1 MTTPPS
7 QSNRKTNPVQRAF
20 ILVAVFFLL
29 SALVFPVVAARDVKV
44 AIHELKPSLFTDD
57 QGKPDGIFVDL
68 IEDIAAKEGWNIVW
82 VHGTFP
88 ENLDRLATGE
98 IDLVIAIT
106 DTQERQKVYDFNRES
121 AVATWAQVYA
131 VPGKEI
137 NTILDLDGKRV
148 AVLKG
153 DINAIVMRDTAKK
166 FNINPTY
173 VERDTLNELF
183 AETAAGNADAVVAS
197 RVAGQ
202 ESAKKYGLST
212 TPVMFYPNSLGFAV
226 PKGKN
231 ADLLLAI
238 DRYLAKEKGDPSS
251 HYSQT
256 MQKWFGEQAG
266 WAVPPWLWWGIAGIL
281 GLAALFI
288 IMSVILRRQV
298 RRKTAEL
305 ADEMSK
311 RKILIDQSRDGIV
324 ILDQQGGVYEA
335 NQRFAQMLG
344 YTRDEIQKLQ
354 VRDWDARFNPDQ
366 IQKMIQTVDAT
377 GDHFESRHRRKDGT
391 IIDVELSTNAAVFS
405 GEKLI
410 FCVVRDTSERKKAE
424 AQLKRFN
431 EDLQSE
437 VKSRMKAESELV
449 RKNEDLHAACGQLA
463 ATEED
468 LRENYQ
474 VLKKS
479 EQALMQA
486 RKKLNLLNTLTFQD
500 IQNGIFSLAGFIQLA
515 KGAGCSDDAVVLL
528 KKGEDILRSVR
539 TSLDFAKKFQNL
551 GISQPRWHDVNYT
564 LVNAISHLD
573 FSAISRTVDLG
584 SLEIYADPLLEDVF
598 LTLMENVIVHG
609 AGATEVRISCRK
621 DTDRITILVE
631 DNGPGIP
638 AARKEEIFAREY
650 KGTSGTSLFFAREIL
665 SITDITLRETGEPG
679 KGSRFEIT
687 VPEGKYR
694 FSGSGG

>member
-1 MTTPPS
+1 MIIS
-7 QSNRKTNPVQRAF
+7 RSSDRRKTNPARRACLLAVAVL
-20 ILVAVFFLL
+20 LVA
-29 SALVFPVVAARDVKV
+29 ALCFPVAAREVKV

-68 IEDIAAKEGWNIVW
+68 IEEIAAQEGWNIVW
-82 VHGTFP
+82 VHGTFQ
-88 ENLDRLATGE
+88 ENLDRLAKGE

-106 DTQERQKVYDFNRES
+106 DTPERQKVYDFNRES

-266 WAVPPWLWWGIAGIL
+266 WVVPPWFWGGIAGIL
-281 GLAALFI
+281 ALAGLFVV
-288 IMSVILRRQV
+288 MSVILRRQV
-298 RRKTAEL
+298 HRKTAEL

-324 ILDQQGGVYEA
+324 ILDQQAEC
-335 NQRFAQMLG
+335 
-344 YTRDEIQKLQ
+344 TR
-354 VRDWDARFNPDQ
+354 
-366 IQKMIQTVDAT
+366 QTSV
-377 GDHFESRHRRKDGT
+377 SPRCSGT
-391 IIDVELSTNAAVFS
+391 H
-405 GEKLI
+405 
-410 FCVVRDTSERKKAE
+410 
-424 AQLKRFN
+424 
-431 EDLQSE
+431 
-437 VKSRMKAESELV
+437 RMKL
-449 RKNEDLHAACGQLA
+449 
-463 ATEED
+463 
-468 LRENYQ
+468 
-474 VLKKS
+474 
-479 EQALMQA
+479 
-486 RKKLNLLNTLTFQD
+486 
-500 IQNGIFSLAGFIQLA
+500 
-515 KGAGCSDDAVVLL
+515 CSC
-528 KKGEDILRSVR
+528 I
-539 TSLDFAKKFQNL
+539 
-551 GISQPRWHDVNYT
+551 
-564 LVNAISHLD
+564 
-573 FSAISRTVDLG
+573 
-584 SLEIYADPLLEDVF
+584 
-598 LTLMENVIVHG
+598 
-609 AGATEVRISCRK
+609 
-621 DTDRITILVE
+621 
-631 DNGPGIP
+631 
-638 AARKEEIFAREY
+638 
-650 KGTSGTSLFFAREIL
+650 SGTGTPC
-665 SITDITLRETGEPG
+665 SIR
-679 KGSRFEIT
+679 SR
-687 VPEGKYR
+687 YR
-694 FSGSGG
+694 R